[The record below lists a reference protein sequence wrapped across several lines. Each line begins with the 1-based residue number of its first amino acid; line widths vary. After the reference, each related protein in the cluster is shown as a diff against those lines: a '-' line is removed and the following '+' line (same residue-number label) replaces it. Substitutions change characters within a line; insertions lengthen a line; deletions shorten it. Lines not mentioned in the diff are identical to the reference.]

1 MNLLESWT
9 YILLSLLYVT
19 AGWSPSTPPLSR
31 LTGKLDNFRENSR
44 YLLPFP
50 PLPPFQPVLSPLLEN
65 FRWKIC
71 LSDTKPEEHA
81 IYGWRKKTSAWLSST
96 IQNRVPDFILIYLVV
111 FRTIQNRVP
120 VFIILCR
127 VSFHNSEQ
135 SSCFYNYMQGCLPQF
150 RTEFLFLYLYAWLS
164 SVQFRTE
171 FLFL

>member
-96 IQNRVPDFILIYLVV
+96 IQNRVPA
-111 FRTIQNRVP
+111 
-120 VFIILCR
+120 FIILCR